1 MNISDTCLD
10 CGKNYVTTRAN
21 VQTTC
26 PHCASNSNQSSE
38 ETLAIKRRLQLI
50 LKQEQEQEQEQV
62 QVQVQVQTS
71 TQNSKKE
78 RALSLWKRLIV
89 KVK

>member
-1 MNISDTCLD
+1 MNISDNCLD

-62 QVQVQVQTS
+62 QTS

>member
-1 MNISDTCLD
+1 MNISESCLD
-10 CGKNYVTTRAN
+10 CGKNYVATRAD
-21 VQTTC
+21 VQTIC

-50 LKQEQEQEQEQV
+50 LKQEEERKQKEI
-62 QVQVQVQTS
+62 S

-78 RALSLWKRLIV
+78 RTLSLWKRLTLRV
-89 KVK
+89 K

>member
-21 VQTTC
+21 VKTTC

-50 LKQEQEQEQEQV
+50 LKQEQEQ
-62 QVQVQVQTS
+62 VQVQVQTS